1 MESYQR
7 TRSKP
12 RYCKKADHLYSGS
25 SYASESQDNDGYC
38 PGDSQQ
44 YNSDS
49 SSNDTAGR
57 EMNRRYERRG
67 EQFWK
72 EVDNEAERER
82 REDKEEFGGYGFC
95 QGNHQEI
102 EDRPFSREGG
112 VEEGGQCLPVPSF
125 QRSQQN

>member
-7 TRSKP
+7 MRSKLH
-12 RYCKKADHLYSGS
+12 YCKKGDHLYLYSGS
-25 SYASESQDNDGYC
+25 SYASESQDDDGYC

-49 SSNDTAGR
+49 SSDGTAGR
-57 EMNRRYERRG
+57 ERNRRYEFRG
-67 EQFWK
+67 EQFRK
-72 EVDNEAERER
+72 EVDDEAERER
-82 REDKEEFGGYGFC
+82 REDEEEFGGYGFC

-112 VEEGGQCLPVPSF
+112 VKRGDSAATKIRV
-125 QRSQQN
+125 